1 MPFNNSKDGFQNE
14 DEFVKC
20 LDNKK
25 FCNIE
30 FNLRLFL
37 EDLFGVINDNDATK
51 SELQKDIKTAEL
63 SLIAQ
68 TDENNLNKPLNTA
81 NI

>member
-1 MPFNNSKDGFQNE
+1 MPFNSSKDGFQNE

-20 LDNKK
+20 LDNRE

-37 EDLFGVINDNDATK
+37 EDL
-51 SELQKDIKTAEL
+51 
-63 SLIAQ
+63 
-68 TDENNLNKPLNTA
+68 
-81 NI
+81 